1 MKKFL
6 IVILTILIAF
16 PVMAQLPTDPWA
28 QKTAQQ
34 QKKLDQVK
42 AKSRKTVNFKGQNPN
57 NVPLPKY
64 VGETTTWNTAMG
76 QREIAP
82 DVNITNMLLMT
93 QHLRNV
99 GYQIP
104 TGLDQ
109 VISNA
114 PANLRRKIMG
124 ALNYLKSSNHPVA
137 VGAEGMSDIFEKY
150 TGFSI
155 PNLIENSIRI
165 IDARR

>member
-1 MKKFL
+1 MKK
-6 IVILTILIAF
+6 ILLMALAGLIAL
-16 PVMAQLPTDPWA
+16 PVFAQLQTDPWA
-28 QKTAQQ
+28 QKTVQQ
-34 QKKLDQVK
+34 QKKLDQAK
-42 AKSRKTVNFKGQNPN
+42 AKSRKTVNFRGENPN
-57 NVPLPKY
+57 NVPLPNY
-64 VGETTTWNTAMG
+64 VGEKTTWNTPMG

-109 VISNA
+109 VITNA
-114 PANLRRKIMG
+114 PANLRRQILG
-124 ALNYLKSSNHPVA
+124 ALNYIQSSRHPVA

-155 PNLIENSIRI
+155 TNLIENSIRI

>member
-6 IVILTILIAF
+6 IIILTILIAF
-16 PVMAQLPTDPWA
+16 PVMAQLPTDPWEK
-28 QKTAQQ
+28 KTAQQ

-42 AKSRKTVNFKGQNPN
+42 AKSRKTVNFNGQNPN
-57 NVPLPKY
+57 NVPLPHY
-64 VGETTTWNTAMG
+64 VGESTTWNTAMG

-114 PANLRRKIMG
+114 PAKLRRQILG
-124 ALNYLKSSNHPVA
+124 ALNYLQSSRHPVA
-137 VGAEGMSDIFEKY
+137 VGAEGMSDIFERY

-155 PNLIENSIRI
+155 TNLIENSIRI